1 MQKGSKHSKY
11 VGQRYRHSKTV
22 HSGNYFNS
30 NSTHKYNKKI
40 KKEHLRSSHSN
51 SSKINTKKIN
61 IKKILVCIIIILVL
75 IFGIVE
81 ITSYFHPKAENTET
95 NIKEINLDM
104 SKKIEG
110 LDNIEVNGIKIQ
122 QNDATA
128 NINIKFKNITNNIQ
142 QPFESHLSIL
152 NTEGYV
158 LFGLQC
164 SIPEISANSEID
176 YSIITNDDL
185 TTAGNYRFVNN

>member
-11 VGQRYRHSKTV
+11 VGQRYRHSKVT
-22 HSGNYFNS
+22 HNGSYFNS
-30 NSTHKYNKKI
+30 TSTHKYNKK
-40 KKEHLRSSHSN
+40 HLKLKSSHSN
-51 SSKINTKKIN
+51 SSKII
-61 IKKILVCIIIILVL
+61 VCIIIIFVL

-81 ITSYFHPKAENTET
+81 ITSYFHQKSENKET
-95 NIKEINLDM
+95 NIKEINLDI

-152 NTEGYV
+152 NTEGYI

-164 SIPEISANSEID
+164 
-176 YSIITNDDL
+176 
-185 TTAGNYRFVNN
+185 

>member
-22 HSGNYFNS
+22 HSSNYFNS

-152 NTEGYV
+152 NTEGYI

-164 SIPEISANSEID
+164 SIPEINANSEID

-185 TTAGNYRFVNN
+185 TTAGDYRFVNN

>member
-11 VGQRYRHSKTV
+11 VGQRYRHSKVT
-22 HSGNYFNS
+22 HNGSYFNS
-30 NSTHKYNKKI
+30 TSTHKYNKK
-40 KKEHLRSSHSN
+40 HLKLKSSHSN
-51 SSKINTKKIN
+51 SSKII
-61 IKKILVCIIIILVL
+61 VCIIIIFVL

-81 ITSYFHPKAENTET
+81 ITSYFHQKSENKET
-95 NIKEINLDM
+95 NIKEINLDI

-152 NTEGYV
+152 NTEGYI

-185 TTAGNYRFVNN
+185 TTAGDYRFINN

>member
-11 VGQRYRHSKTV
+11 VGQRYGS
-22 HSGNYFNS
+22 YFNS
-30 NSTHKYNKKI
+30 TSTHKYNKK
-40 KKEHLRSSHSN
+40 HLKLKSSHSN
-51 SSKINTKKIN
+51 SSKII
-61 IKKILVCIIIILVL
+61 VCIIIIFVL

-81 ITSYFHPKAENTET
+81 ITSYFHQKSENKET
-95 NIKEINLDM
+95 NIKEINLDI

-152 NTEGYV
+152 NTEGYI

-185 TTAGNYRFVNN
+185 TTAGDYRFINN

>member
-1 MQKGSKHSKY
+1 MKRQSKHAKNVGRRYLETDKSKTKHSKI
-11 VGQRYRHSKTV
+11 K
-22 HSGNYFNS
+22 
-30 NSTHKYNKKI
+30 KYNSKLK
-40 KKEHLRSSHSN
+40 SSHFD
-51 SSKINTKKIN
+51 SSKINTKRIN
-61 IKKILVCIIIILVL
+61 INKIIVCLLIIFVL

-95 NIKEINLDM
+95 NIKEINLDI

-152 NTEGYV
+152 NTEGYI

-164 SIPEISANSEID
+164 SIPEINANSEID

-185 TTAGNYRFVNN
+185 TTAGDYRFVNN